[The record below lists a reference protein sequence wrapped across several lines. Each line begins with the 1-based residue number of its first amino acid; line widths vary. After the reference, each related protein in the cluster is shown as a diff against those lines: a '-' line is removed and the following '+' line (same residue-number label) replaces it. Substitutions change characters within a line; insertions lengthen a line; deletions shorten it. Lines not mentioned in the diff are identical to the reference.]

1 MLVVYPSFVYV
12 SDGGGK
18 SLIDSDLVKWKAV
31 HHINSP
37 NVIALLW
44 LLHKCSFFRTLFY
57 HRIGII
63 ATILIGWYRPSD
75 KYFTISQKTKVG
87 KAFLAYHPFSTIISA
102 NSIGKNFSCMQC
114 TTIGN
119 TPKGGA
125 TIGDNVHLGANVTII
140 GPVHIGDN
148 VTIGAGTVVVKD
160 IPDNSVVVGN
170 PQRIVR

>member
-1 MLVVYPSFVYV
+1 
-12 SDGGGK
+12 
-18 SLIDSDLVKWKAV
+18 
-31 HHINSP
+31 
-37 NVIALLW
+37 
-44 LLHKCSFFRTLFY
+44 
-57 HRIGII
+57 
-63 ATILIGWYRPSD
+63 
-75 KYFTISQKTKVG
+75 
-87 KAFLAYHPFSTIISA
+87 
-102 NSIGKNFSCMQC
+102 MQC